1 MPPPPPLVTNYA
13 GDKSKAAIVQQLRQ
27 QLVAEYSY
35 DEQWLVS
42 RDKQRASS
50 LQGYCHAQGF
60 DECE

>member
-1 MPPPPPLVTNYA
+1 M
-13 GDKSKAAIVQQLRQ
+13 QQLRQ